1 MDIEIRRNRDL
12 SFTLAPSP
20 EAVMEWARLMGQR
33 TEEERRQ
40 EEEFAAQRRKFEE
53 DFWAVVKKYPERW
66 IDLDGNQITRETHE
80 MGFDYGEPDE
90 NGICTATVMWV
101 RPKKSEYEK

>member
-1 MDIEIRRNRDL
+1 MEFVQSMAKL
-12 SFTLAPSP
+12 S
-20 EAVMEWARLMGQR
+20 
-33 TEEERRQ
+33 EEERRQ

-90 NGICTATVMWV
+90 KGICTAKVMWV
-101 RPKKSEYEK
+101 RPKKSEYEQ